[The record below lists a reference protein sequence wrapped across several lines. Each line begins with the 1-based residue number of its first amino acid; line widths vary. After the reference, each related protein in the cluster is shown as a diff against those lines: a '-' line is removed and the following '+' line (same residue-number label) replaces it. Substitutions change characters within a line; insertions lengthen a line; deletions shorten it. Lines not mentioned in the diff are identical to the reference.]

1 MTAWPPP
8 ACPGAGAALW
18 QRLQELEPGEPLD
31 FAELFAGKGAVHRAL
46 AALGFRGRR
55 MDLSYDPG
63 HDLLT
68 PVGFLLAVQIALD
81 LKPGGLMWLAP
92 PCTTW
97 VWMSRATTGR
107 HIQVVGDVTSPPVVR
122 SNALTERLALLLEIL
137 HLKNCRYII
146 EQPCSSCLWDYPALR
161 DVLRRH
167 RSGRCFLHMG
177 AYGGTSLKPTT
188 LMGTAPFL
196 TQLARRCSPQQGL
209 RLQLWG
215 VRTTK
220 KWRDGQGK
228 KRCQGTGA
236 LKGTQA
242 YPEGFGAAHALAFR
256 RHFGRPAELQGPR
269 PWARANLAALLE
281 ELPRQVKQG
290 LPEAWYLRDFLGEP
304 W

>member
-92 PCTTW
+92 PCSTW
-97 VWMSRATTGR
+97 AWMSRATTGR
-107 HIQVVGDVTSPPVVR
+107 HVQVVGDVTSPPVVR

-137 HLKNCRYII
+137 HLKNCRYVI

-161 DVLRRH
+161 DVLRRR
-167 RSGRCFLHMG
+167 RSGRCFFFFAHAG
-177 AYGGTSLKPTT
+177 AEVLPTAGAPPPALGG
-188 LMGTAPFL
+188 AHYEEV
-196 TQLARRCSPQQGL
+196 ARRAGEEALPRDWGPEGHPGL
-209 RLQLWG
+209 PRGLWG
-215 VRTTK
+215 SARASLP
-220 KWRDGQGK
+220 Q
-228 KRCQGTGA
+228 A
-236 LKGTQA
+236 L
-242 YPEGFGAAHALAFR
+242 
-256 RHFGRPAELQGPR
+256 RPACRAAR
-269 PWARANLAALLE
+269 P
-281 ELPRQVKQG
+281 P
-290 LPEAWYLRDFLGEP
+290 PLGKSQP
-304 W
+304 GCPT